1 MLLFKRFEKIID
13 VCLYF
18 ELLRWKFVKDSSV
31 VFYWLELELISYEGV
46 REVFAGRYHC
56 LERGEVFVLD
66 VWPEGRFDELD

>member
-31 VFYWLELELISYEGV
+31 VFDCLELELISYEGV
-46 REVFAGRYHC
+46 REVFAG
-56 LERGEVFVLD
+56 
-66 VWPEGRFDELD
+66 